1 MLSIIVTVVIC
12 LLAAAGAYF
21 LFEKFCAFFCVEEN
35 NFSKAPFL
43 IIPVKNSQNSV
54 EFDTRTYIWKLL
66 SQNGGKVPFEIF
78 ILDLN
83 SADSTFE
90 ISKKLSKE
98 YEFMHAVEKNE
109 FINIIENE
117 FN

>member
-1 MLSIIVTVVIC
+1 MLGIIVSVVIC

-21 LFEKFCAFFCVEEN
+21 LFEKFCAFFCMEES
-35 NFSKAPFL
+35 NFSKTPFL

-54 EFDTRTYIWKLL
+54 EFDTRAYIWKLL
-66 SQNGGKVPFEIF
+66 LQNGGKIPFEI
-78 ILDLN
+78 LAVDLN
-83 SADSTFE
+83 SADKTLE
-90 ISKKLSKE
+90 ILKKLGNE
-98 YEFMHAVEKNE
+98 YEFLHTVEKNE